1 MWIETCC
8 HRHRLSRKQFYQLS
22 YKFHRPCGMS
32 STGWMWI
39 ETSIEN
45 FILSPDLINAVFP
58 IPTQAYLKISL
69 AQQRLFLIEN
79 SQVLFE
85 CPVSTGKNGAGE
97 TYGSGCTPRG
107 WLVIKAKIGE
117 GCPENS
123 VFVGRRATGEIY
135 NSQLQ
140 AQFPERDWILSRILW
155 LGGLEPRKNRYGAV
169 DTLRRFIYLHGTPDT
184 VTLGVANSKGC
195 IRLHNAELIHLFEQ
209 VKVGTRVFIGE

>member
-1 MWIETCC
+1 
-8 HRHRLSRKQFYQLS
+8 
-22 YKFHRPCGMS
+22 
-32 STGWMWI
+32 MWI

-45 FILSPDLINAVFP
+45 FILSPDLISPVFP

-79 SQVLFE
+79 SQLLFE

-97 TYGSGCTPRG
+97 IYGSGCTPRG
-107 WLVIKAKIGE
+107 WLVIKAKIGAD
-117 GCPENS
+117 CPENS

-135 NSQLQ
+135 NPQLQ

-155 LGGLEPRKNRYGAV
+155 LGGLEPGKNRYGAV

-184 VTLGVANSKGC
+184 VPLGVANSKGC